1 METPMNR
8 QTYLEKQAEFE
19 KAIAIV
25 AFDSS
30 SKSKSH

>member
-8 QTYLEKQAEFE
+8 EKYLEKQAEFE

-25 AFDSS
+25 AFGSPS
-30 SKSKSH
+30 TG